1 MMSAIRVFTSALLL
15 TSAFSCLP
23 AHAQDTQERRQ
34 AAVDRYL
41 RAVPMAKMMEDT
53 YSELAKQV
61 PSETRNEFVNAMRKL
76 VSVDKIEGIAR
87 QAMLKTFTTNEL
99 NALADFYSSEHGSS
113 AMRKFGA
120 YTADI
125 MPPLMQEIQRAV
137 QELQASK
144 K

>member
-1 MMSAIRVFTSALLL
+1 MPTF
-15 TSAFSCLP
+15 
-23 AHAQDTQERRQ
+23 AQETQVTKQ
-34 AAVDRYL
+34 AAMERYI
-41 RAVPMAKMMEDT
+41 RAVPMAKLLEDT

-61 PSETRNEFVNAMRKL
+61 PAEMRVEFVSTMRKL
-76 VSVDKIEGIAR
+76 VRVDKIDAIAR

-99 NALADFYSSEHGSS
+99 NALADFYSSQYGSS

-120 YTADI
+120 YTAEI

-137 QELQASK
+137 QELQDSK